1 MRVSPDGTQLL
12 VAMGLTTIA
21 GTHHRDV
28 WSLDLGSENAT
39 WIQLATDN
47 PATVGPTPRR
57 SATGVYDRAGDRL
70 LVASGRDGTTFTDE
84 VCSFNLRNNT
94 WTRLSS

>member
-1 MRVSPDGTQLL
+1 MHPRIASLGRFLL
-12 VAMGLTTIA
+12 LPA

-47 PATVGPTPRR
+47 TW
-57 SATGVYDRAGDRL
+57 AG
-70 LVASGRDGTTFTDE
+70 
-84 VCSFNLRNNT
+84 
-94 WTRLSS
+94 LSN

>member
-1 MRVSPDGTQLL
+1 MHPRIASLGRFLL
-12 VAMGLTTIA
+12 LPA

-47 PATVGPTPRR
+47 PATVAPTPRR
-57 SATGVYDRAGDRL
+57 SATGVYDRTGDRL
-70 LVASGRDGTTFTDE
+70 LVAFGRHGTTFTDE
-84 VCSFNLRNNT
+84 VWSFNLRNNT
-94 WTRLSS
+94 CTRLSS